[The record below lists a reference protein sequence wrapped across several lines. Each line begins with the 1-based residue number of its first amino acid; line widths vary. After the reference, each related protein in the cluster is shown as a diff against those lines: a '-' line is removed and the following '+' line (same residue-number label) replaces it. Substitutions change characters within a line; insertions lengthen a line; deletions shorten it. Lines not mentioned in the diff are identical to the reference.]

1 MHEGGGPFEM
11 SSSEITTQVVDRFD
25 DPLIAPPV
33 WGHLLG
39 RGDADCLFL
48 TWEWQKT
55 WWDVFARGELR
66 IVVAQR
72 DGVPIA
78 MAPLFYDGNMLFF
91 VGSGGSDYL
100 DFIGET
106 QDDDVLCRL
115 LDAARNWVPEFVG
128 FRFYHVPEWSHTGER
143 LQEVSRNLGLEL
155 FDEGDL
161 PAPLLGISSDLA
173 MAHETTRKKSLLQ
186 SERYFLNHGSLVVK
200 HASRAEE
207 ILPALDAFFQQHI
220 NRWAETP
227 FPSLFLDPNWRRFY
241 EQLAMNMTDRDWV
254 RFTQI
259 VWNDQPIAFHFGFF
273 YRGEF
278 LYYKPTFEIELA
290 KRSPGQVLLRQLILA
305 AIQEKARIFDFGLGD
320 EPFKQRFATEVRSVR
335 TWGLYP
341 KEALA

>member
-1 MHEGGGPFEM
+1 M
-11 SSSEITTQVVDRFD
+11 SSPAMTTHIVDRFD

-33 WGHLLG
+33 WGSLLAK
-39 RGDADCLFL
+39 GDADCLFL

-66 IVVAQR
+66 IVVASQ

-78 MAPLFYDGNMLFF
+78 IAPLFYDGKMLFF

-106 QDDDVLCRL
+106 AEEGL
-115 LDAARNWVPEFVG
+115 LTSLLEAARHSVDEFVG
-128 FRFYHVPEWSHTGER
+128 FRFYHVPEWSQTAKR

-161 PAPLLGISSDLA
+161 PAPLLGISRDLA
-173 MAHETTRKKSLLQ
+173 MAHDVTRKKSLLQ

-200 HASRAEE
+200 HVSRADE
-207 ILPALDAFFQQHI
+207 ILPSLDAFFRQHI
-220 NRWAETP
+220 NRWSETP
-227 FPSLFLDPNWRRFY
+227 YPSLFLDPNWRRFY
-241 EQLAMNMTDRDWV
+241 KQLAVSMTDRDWI

-259 VWNDQPIAFHFGFF
+259 DWNDQPIAFHFGFF
-273 YRGEF
+273 YREEF
-278 LYYKPTFEIELA
+278 LYYKPTFEIQLA

-305 AIQEKARIFDFGLGD
+305 AIAEGARIFDFGLGD
-320 EPFKQRFATEVRSVR
+320 EPFKQRFATLVRSVR

-341 KEALA
+341 KEALV